1 MNQQWRGRV
10 IALGILILMAFATL
24 MPTITGFSGGS
35 LPTWYTKFF
44 KNRMIL
50 GLDLQGGIHLEY
62 KVDTREALKN
72 KGRNFAVRLR
82 DDLKSNDE
90 LKELKG
96 ADIKVF
102 PVTEGSIDEVT
113 QLKVTFGESAKAKLF
128 SENVTTFLKRFYPE
142 YEWIADNLDKNEV
155 VIGMSRLSIS
165 TFQED
170 ALNQSIETIER
181 RINSFGVAESS
192 VSRRDNDKIVVELPG
207 LNEEEFGK
215 AKEKLSQTGLL
226 HFKIVEYETGKSQ
239 PFYAKVNA
247 RAPKQG
253 AWPESLKAQSQHK
266 VYSSGSTIRSTSR
279 EILDYMIEGSLK
291 EDTDHI
297 VGFERIFVDPQDR
310 TLSPINRLSA
320 QQEKQIERQAEY
332 NPSASVVVAYQLYY
346 LRIEGMSGENVEDAQ
361 VGYDTFQRPVT
372 NMRFSAGD
380 AVAFAN
386 LTEKNV
392 NRNMA
397 ILIDDMVYSA
407 PNINERIGGGRV
419 QISMGGGGNSVM
431 KEAQAL
437 AAVLKSG
444 ALQAPLRLLYSTQV
458 GPTLG
463 SESIESGK
471 TSIMI
476 GFLLVVIFMVLY
488 YQRRGVVANVALI
501 LNLLFIL
508 AGLALFGAT
517 LTLPGIAG
525 IVLTV
530 GMAVDANVLI
540 FERMKEEE
548 RKRSAREAFT
558 AGYEKAWSAI
568 LDANITTGIA
578 AVVLYQFGT
587 GPIKGFAVT
596 LGLGIISSMY
606 TAIVVTRLIF
616 EYLHNKE
623 LPEGAPA
630 AARA

>member
-10 IALGILILMAFATL
+10 VALFILIVMAFATL
-24 MPTITGFSGGS
+24 APTATGFWGGS
-35 LPTWYTKFF
+35 LPSWYTKFF

-72 KGRNFAVRLR
+72 KSRNLAVRLR
-82 DDLKSNDE
+82 EDLKKNDA
-90 LKELKG
+90 LKELAG
-96 ADIKVF
+96 ANITVY

-113 QLKVTFGESAKAKLF
+113 QLKVTFTEDDKAKYF

-142 YEWIADNLDKNEV
+142 YEWIADNLDRREV
-155 VIGMSRLSIS
+155 VIGMTTLSIS
-165 TFQED
+165 SFQED
-170 ALNQSIETIER
+170 ALDQAIETIER

-226 HFKIVEYETGKSQ
+226 HFKIVEYDTSVSQ
-239 PFYAKVNA
+239 EFYSKVKA
-247 RAPKQG
+247 RTPKKD
-253 AWPESLKAQSQHK
+253 AWPDALGMYATHK
-266 VYSSGSTIRSTSR
+266 VYATGSTIRSTSR
-279 EILDYMIEGSLK
+279 DILDYMTEGTLTT
-291 EDTDHI
+291 DTDHL
-297 VGFERIFVDPQDR
+297 VGFERIFVDPQDA
-310 TLSPINRLSA
+310 TLSPINRLTA
-320 QQEKQIERQAEY
+320 QQEKQIERQSEY

-346 LRIEGMSGENVEDAQ
+346 LRVEGMSGENVEDAQ

-372 NMRFSAGD
+372 NMRFSSGD
-380 AVAFAN
+380 AVEFAN

-471 TSIMI
+471 TSILI
-476 GFLLVVIFMVLY
+476 GFALVVLFMWLY
-488 YQRRGVVANVALI
+488 YQRRGMVANVALI

-548 RKRSAREAFT
+548 RKRSVREAFT

-623 LPEGAPA
+623 LPQGAPA
-630 AARA
+630 KA